1 MSRRS
6 VAGEPLFSSE
16 VLVGMLRA
24 AQSLGISPERSLRA
38 AGLDPAVIER
48 QPTYVPW
55 IACAEFFDLL
65 AEETRCPHFGLLI
78 LAREPPVNIGVFNRL
93 LRAAPNLGAALHL
106 TVKHLPVWNQAIRW
120 RLTTDNDV
128 VHFAREELHTEPDS
142 HRQVGYMGVGGAVVG
157 IQALVD
163 RAWRPLSIS
172 FTHSRPRDVHPFRDF
187 FGVPVRFG
195 QSYSGFSLRIEDLER
210 PMPTRD
216 DVLFDVLVQHVKAL
230 HRSPPRGDLVAET
243 QAMIRRHLGEGP
255 CGLNDV
261 ARLLALHPKALQREL
276 ARNGTSFSSILEEL
290 RYQLASEYLASTRLS
305 LTEVA
310 AMVGLSEAS
319 ALSRGL
325 RLRRGLGGSRSRRRV
340 R

>member
-1 MSRRS
+1 MSRRNI
-6 VAGEPLFSSE
+6 AGEPLFSSE
-16 VLVGMLRA
+16 VLVGMLKA
-24 AQSLGISPERSLRA
+24 TESLGVSPERSLRA
-38 AGLDPAVIER
+38 AGFDPAVLKKP
-48 QPTYVPW
+48 PTYVPW
-55 IACAEFFDLL
+55 NACAQLFDLL
-65 AEETRCPHFGLLI
+65 AEEARCPHFGLLI
-78 LAREPPVNIGVFNRL
+78 LTREPPVNIGVFNRL
-93 LRAAPNLGAALHL
+93 LRAAPNLGVALRL

-120 RLTTDNDV
+120 RLTSDKNV
-128 VHFAREELHTEPDS
+128 VHFAREEVRAGPGA

-163 RAWRPLSIS
+163 RNWRPLSVA
-172 FTHSRPRDVHPFRDF
+172 FTHSRPRDVHPFSDF
-187 FGVPVRFG
+187 FQVPVRFG

-216 DVLFDVLVQHVKAL
+216 DVLFDVLVQHVNAL
-230 HRSPPRGDLVAET
+230 HRSPPRGDIVAET
-243 QAMIRRHLGEGP
+243 QGLIRRHLGSGP

-276 ARNGTSFSSILEEL
+276 ARHGTSFSSILEDL

-305 LTEVA
+305 LAEVA

-325 RLRRGLGGSRSRRRV
+325 RSRRERAAS